1 MKRIRN
7 SNEPIRDLQKVISEK
22 AASQT
27 VAVEK
32 TREQM
37 TDELLVRITEI
48 TGTAHFDVAVRI
60 VDQISKGLVCPNPKD
75 IDDTM
80 VSAIR
85 TLAEMK
91 PQNLTEAM
99 LSSQMIAVNDAV
111 HLFLG
116 RATLPNQGTEATD
129 LNVLR
134 ATRLM
139 RVFNEQL
146 EAMQKLKGKAGQ
158 QTVTV
163 EHVHIHKGGQAIVGA
178 VSAPKIGAGRGQ

>member
-1 MKRIRN
+1 MTPCICSWGARRYRIW
-7 SNEPIRDLQKVISEK
+7 EP
-22 AASQT
+22 
-27 VAVEK
+27 
-32 TREQM
+32 
-37 TDELLVRITEI
+37 
-48 TGTAHFDVAVRI
+48 
-60 VDQISKGLVCPNPKD
+60 
-75 IDDTM
+75 
-80 VSAIR
+80 
-85 TLAEMK
+85 K
-91 PQNLTEAM
+91 PQ
-99 LSSQMIAVNDAV
+99 
-111 HLFLG
+111 
-116 RATLPNQGTEATD
+116 D